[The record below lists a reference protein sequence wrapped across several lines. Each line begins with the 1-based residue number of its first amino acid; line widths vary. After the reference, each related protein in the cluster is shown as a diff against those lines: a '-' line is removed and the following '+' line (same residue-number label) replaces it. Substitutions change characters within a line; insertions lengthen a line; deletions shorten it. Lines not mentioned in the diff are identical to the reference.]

1 MSENALRMPMAV
13 RFSGRVLARR
23 FSKLLAIPLLYKVLL
38 ANSTVILIGATLGTS
53 LATQLQGNTR
63 PVILVGFVVSGLL
76 ISVGINFVLLKLALY
91 PLHRLRE
98 TMRQVQTGDLAH
110 QALVNG
116 QDPDADQLAARR
128 VGDQRGL
135 ARPHH
140 RDARPRPSDAAR
152 GAQSEH

>member
-1 MSENALRMPMAV
+1 MSENAVTMPMAV

-91 PLHRLRE
+91 PPHRLRE
-98 TMRQVQTGDLAH
+98 TTRQVQTGDLAPP
-110 QALVNG
+110 APVNG
-116 QDPDADQLAARR
+116 QEPAADHAALASHT
-128 VGDQRGL
+128 L
-135 ARPHH
+135 T
-140 RDARPRPSDAAR
+140 
-152 GAQSEH
+152 

>member
-63 PVILVGFVVSGLL
+63 PVILLGFVVSGLVTSAGL
-76 ISVGINFVLLKLALY
+76 TLVPLKLR
-91 PLHRLRE
+91 PDPRHPLRE
-98 TMRQVQTGDLAH
+98 PLAP
-110 QALVNG
+110 V
-116 QDPDADQLAARR
+116 R
-128 VGDQRGL
+128 
-135 ARPHH
+135 
-140 RDARPRPSDAAR
+140 
-152 GAQSEH
+152 

>member
-1 MSENALRMPMAV
+1 MSEKAVTMAMAV
-13 RFSGRVLARR
+13 RLSGRVLARR

-91 PLHRLRE
+91 PLHPLRQ
-98 TMRQVQTGDLAH
+98 TLPQVHTAALAH
-110 QALVNG
+110 QPPVTA
-116 QDPDADQLAARR
+116 
-128 VGDQRGL
+128 
-135 ARPHH
+135 H
-140 RDARPRPSDAAR
+140 
-152 GAQSEH
+152 

>member
-63 PVILVGFVVSGLL
+63 PVILVGFVVSGFP
-76 ISVGINFVLLKLALY
+76 ISAGINFVLLKRALY
-91 PLHRLRE
+91 PLHRLPE
-98 TMRQVQTGDLAH
+98 TLPPTQTDDQPH
-110 QALVNG
+110 QPL
-116 QDPDADQLAARR
+116 
-128 VGDQRGL
+128 
-135 ARPHH
+135 
-140 RDARPRPSDAAR
+140 
-152 GAQSEH
+152 